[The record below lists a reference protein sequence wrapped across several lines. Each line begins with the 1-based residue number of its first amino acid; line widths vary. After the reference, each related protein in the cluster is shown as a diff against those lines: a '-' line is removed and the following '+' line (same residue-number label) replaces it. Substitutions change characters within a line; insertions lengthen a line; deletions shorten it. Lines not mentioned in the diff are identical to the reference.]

1 VTFIE
6 VMTVVVILGPLA
18 AVMIPSFVGVRDDA
32 VDAGAESLLRTA
44 ASAVESASVDAGYGG
59 VSTTALEQIEPNIEW
74 LDADGA
80 LAASDQVSV
89 TGLGPDGFTLSAAIP
104 DGTVFT
110 YVKDTQAMPVVTRA
124 CGAGCSW

>member
-59 VSTTALEQIEPNIEW
+59 VSTTALE
-74 LDADGA
+74 
-80 LAASDQVSV
+80 
-89 TGLGPDGFTLSAAIP
+89 
-104 DGTVFT
+104 
-110 YVKDTQAMPVVTRA
+110 
-124 CGAGCSW
+124 